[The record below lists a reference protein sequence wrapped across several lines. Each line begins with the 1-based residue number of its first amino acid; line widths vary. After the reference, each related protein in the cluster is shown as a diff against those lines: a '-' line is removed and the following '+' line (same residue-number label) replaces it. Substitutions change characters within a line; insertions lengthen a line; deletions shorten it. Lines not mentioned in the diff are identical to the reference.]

1 MTVWAI
7 IKTSPEYNGD
17 DGRYDDRATPVIVL
31 SGSVENVKAFVDNLN
46 DKVQKYVEAI
56 KVNKASIHR
65 KKELMEELLRN
76 PPYEEMVVAV
86 GPKPKY
92 DHSKATY
99 KDYNEQH
106 ALTVNAWKQEFIKWT
121 KRNFVVWQK
130 RREEIVNS
138 MIEEVSTE
146 TFGERY
152 IDEFDI
158 ASSVIVDSF
167 HRYTWSTDRYE
178 YPKFSYVE
186 LEMRV
191 L

>member
-7 IKTSPEYNGD
+7 IKASPQYD
-17 DGRYDDRATPVIVL
+17 SDAGRYDYTERPVIVL
-31 SGSVENVKAFVDNLN
+31 YGSAENAKAFVDNLN

-56 KVNKASIHR
+56 KANKASIHR
-65 KKELMEELLRN
+65 KEEMMRGWFFN

-92 DHSKATY
+92 DHSKETD

-121 KRNFVVWQK
+121 KRNYDTWQK
-130 RREEIVNS
+130 RLEEIVNS
-138 MIEEVSTE
+138 MIEEVSIE
-146 TFGERY
+146 TLEN
-152 IDEFDI
+152 DEFDI

-178 YPKFSYVE
+178 YPRFSYVE

-191 L
+191 LL